1 MIKSAKLR
9 QIGVQTI
16 DLLVKEGQAAHP
28 MELMRRNARYSTGL
42 RKLWGEYGINPED
55 MTAQQAAMAENDE
68 YYNRM
73 RNLYEETMM
82 SPQELAQ
89 FQQQP
94 STLSEVAAASK
105 KPVNI
110 SAENAPKVVSAPK

>member
-1 MIKSAKLR
+1 
-9 QIGVQTI
+9 
-16 DLLVKEGQAAHP
+16 

-42 RKLWGEYGINPED
+42 RELWGDYGIDPED
-55 MTAQQAAMAENDE
+55 VAAQQAAMAENDE
-68 YYNRM
+68 YYDRM
-73 RNLYEETMM
+73 RALYEKTMM
-82 SPQELAQ
+82 SPQELAR

-105 KPVNI
+105 KPANI